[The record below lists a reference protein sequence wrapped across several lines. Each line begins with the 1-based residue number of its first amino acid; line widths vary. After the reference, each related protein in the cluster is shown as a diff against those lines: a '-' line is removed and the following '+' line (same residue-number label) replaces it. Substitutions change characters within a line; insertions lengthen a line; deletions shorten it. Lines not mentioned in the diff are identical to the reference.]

1 MGRHGALED
10 SMDRA
15 RAYGRQA
22 RASLDSFPD
31 SAIKRALLKVVDF
44 CLERAY

>member
-1 MGRHGALED
+1 
-10 SMDRA
+10 MDRA

-22 RASLDSFPD
+22 CAALDPFPD
-31 SAIKRALLKVVDF
+31 SAIKRALLEVVDF